1 MINKAKEKLKE
12 TIYQLVED
20 QVNSKVDELTNTLNT
35 TLAKFTEDIN
45 EAFTTINAGN
55 EQTRAL
61 VTGLYNLENMV
72 DRSGYLEDAS
82 DIIILDEQLR
92 ATKIPQIDATSKDTI
107 KKFHQVYL
115 DGLLVEWGGNAAEGD
130 YTLKST
136 EEGIIVR
143 FHQELRP
150 GTHWRVVG
158 LK

>member
-1 MINKAKEKLKE
+1 MMNKAKEKLKE

-20 QVNSKVDELTNTLNT
+20 QVNSKVDELTKTLNT

-45 EAFTTINAGN
+45 EAFTTINASN

-61 VTGLYNLENMV
+61 VSGLYNLENIV

-82 DIIILDEQLR
+82 DTIELSEQLR
-92 ATKIPQIDATSKDTI
+92 ATKIPRIDAASKDTI

-115 DGLLVEWGGNAAEGD
+115 DGLLVEWGESAAEGD
-130 YTLKST
+130 YILKST
-136 EEGIIVR
+136 EEGTIVF
-143 FHQELRP
+143 FHQWLQP